1 MVLEESSH
9 TQYKLYRMGNSSSNA
24 NVERSSFKVLLN
36 KKASQIRKNLK
47 RRHFQLIL
55 IVTKLIKLMLCN
67 GVFEA
72 GFLMCSL
79 LNNAVILTLQNTKTA
94 SGTLVI
100 SNTFPPLLSNPR
112 LMHITSI
119 LQMVTRYR
127 TEKCCESLVS
137 LSMKF
142 IFHFIIKLE

>member
-1 MVLEESSH
+1 MVLEESSQ
-9 TQYKLYRMGNSSSNA
+9 TQYKLYRMGNSSTDK

-36 KKASQIRKNLK
+36 KKALQIRKNLK

-79 LNNAVILTLQNTKTA
+79 LNNAVML
-94 SGTLVI
+94 
-100 SNTFPPLLSNPR
+100 
-112 LMHITSI
+112 
-119 LQMVTRYR
+119 
-127 TEKCCESLVS
+127 
-137 LSMKF
+137 
-142 IFHFIIKLE
+142 

>member
-1 MVLEESSH
+1 MKFAIRDFRTKKFNLNFYENYTKGYQDLLDQGKTVLEESSQ
-9 TQYKLYRMGNSSSNA
+9 TQYKLYRMGSSSNDK
-24 NVERSSFKVLLN
+24 NVQRSSFKILLN

-79 LNNAVILTLQNTKTA
+79 LNNTVML
-94 SGTLVI
+94 
-100 SNTFPPLLSNPR
+100 
-112 LMHITSI
+112 
-119 LQMVTRYR
+119 
-127 TEKCCESLVS
+127 
-137 LSMKF
+137 
-142 IFHFIIKLE
+142 

>member
-9 TQYKLYRMGNSSSNA
+9 TQYKLYRMGHSSA
-24 NVERSSFKVLLN
+24 DKNVERSSFKVLLN
-36 KKASQIRKNLK
+36 KKALQIRKNLK

-79 LNNAVILTLQNTKTA
+79 LNNAVML
-94 SGTLVI
+94 
-100 SNTFPPLLSNPR
+100 
-112 LMHITSI
+112 
-119 LQMVTRYR
+119 
-127 TEKCCESLVS
+127 
-137 LSMKF
+137 
-142 IFHFIIKLE
+142 